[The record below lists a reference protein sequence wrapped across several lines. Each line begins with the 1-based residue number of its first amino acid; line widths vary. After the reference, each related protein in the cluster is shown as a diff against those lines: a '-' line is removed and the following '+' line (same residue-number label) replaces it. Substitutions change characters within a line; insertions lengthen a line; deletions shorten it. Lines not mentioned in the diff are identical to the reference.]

1 MRGFLIRLIL
11 RIYLRVHLTLVRV
24 FSRLVRK
31 RVPQGDT
38 VSVQLTGTF
47 YSDNWVL
54 AHIRPLARAENC
66 ERVVI
71 VTTHELTAF
80 ENVEIARPPE
90 WQIRVFGGV
99 IARLLTHL
107 VLAFKN
113 KPTFVGGFHLLFNGL
128 ASSLTA
134 SLCGARSLYF
144 CVGGPAEVLDGGLL
158 SENRL
163 FEKIGAPDP
172 KIESL
177 LLRAVNRCDQIVTM
191 GSGAKDFFL
200 QQSVSTN
207 IEVISGGIDLA
218 GLPPQPIMECEYDL
232 IFVGR
237 LVPIKGLDL
246 LLESVAGAS
255 QSRPDLRLV
264 IVGDGPMRTAL
275 EQKVVDLN
283 LENNVELAG
292 FSENVDQ
299 WLARAGIFVL
309 TSESEGLSL
318 ALMEAMAS
326 GLTAIVPDVG
336 DLDNLVRTGVNG
348 VVVEERTVKAY
359 VNAIDLLLSDDAQL
373 AEMRRQAMA
382 DARVHSVENCA
393 AQWRDVLDVNLSL
406 RR

>member
-1 MRGFLIRLIL
+1 MSLLGFLIKMVLRLYL
-11 RIYLRVHLTLVRV
+11 RIHLSLVWIFTRV
-24 FSRLVRK
+24 VRK
-31 RVPQGDT
+31 RVPQGDAVT
-38 VSVQLTGTF
+38 VQLTGTF

-54 AHIRPLARAENC
+54 AHIRPLARASNC

-71 VTTHELTAF
+71 VTTHDLTSF
-80 ENVEIARPPE
+80 ENVEIARPPA
-90 WQIRVFGGV
+90 WQTRLFGNV

-107 VLAFKN
+107 FLAFRN

-134 SLCGARSLYF
+134 ALCGARSLYF

-163 FEKIGAPDP
+163 FEKIGSPDP
-172 KIESL
+172 VIESL
-177 LLRAVNRCDQIVTM
+177 LLRAVNRCDQVVTM
-191 GSGAKDFFL
+191 GSGAKTFFL
-200 QQSVSTN
+200 EKSVN
-207 IEVISGGIDLA
+207 ADIEVISGGIDFT
-218 GLPPQPIMECEYDL
+218 GLPPEPVMDSEYDL

-246 LLESVAGAS
+246 LLESVAEATQVRS
-255 QSRPDLRLV
+255 NLRLA
-264 IVGDGPMRTAL
+264 IVGEGPMRASL
-275 EQKVVDLN
+275 EVKVADLN
-283 LENNVELAG
+283 LGENVEFAG

-299 WLARAGIFVL
+299 WLARAAVFVL

-336 DLDNLVRTGVNG
+336 DLDNLVRSGVNG
-348 VVVEERTVKAY
+348 IVVDERTPNAY
-359 VNAIDLLLSDDAQL
+359 ANAIDFVLGDSERLGEL
-373 AEMRRQAMA
+373 RRQAMS

-393 AQWRDVLDVNLSL
+393 AQWRNVLDVKLS
-406 RR
+406 